1 MEDDYNNQ
9 ENYQGMIK
17 NLIQSIQFNN
27 VGEINNINQNQI
39 IPDILVYKKEDFK
52 IENIITWLRDKN
64 TKTEF

>member
-1 MEDDYNNQ
+1 
-9 ENYQGMIK
+9 MIK